1 MTTTKHTAEPWEIYP
16 APLGVYGIRSDV
28 GGYILHINP
37 RETGWG
43 EDEANAAR
51 IVACVNACAGMED
64 PAAAIASAKR
74 ALERAIRCASP
85 EWDVHEIAD
94 YKNALRAIGG

>member
-1 MTTTKHTAEPWEIYP
+1 MNTSTTTKHTAEPWQEINGKIRGP
-16 APLGVYGIRSDV
+16 ASELIVSDKCA
-28 GGYILHINP
+28 N
-37 RETGWG
+37 
-43 EDEANAAR
+43 EADLAR

-94 YKNALRAIGG
+94 YKNALRALGG